1 MKRRKMF
8 AQVQRMSP
16 EANLIPKGLCQA
28 VVQAV
33 QEYHR
38 FNEKSGADYRDSAS
52 DTLRFLGRK
61 YRLIWTY
68 PLEYV
73 EIYEART
80 NETWFYNVQTAQLE

>member
-33 QEYHR
+33 QEYEV
-38 FNEKSGADYRDSAS
+38 FNDKKGADYNDSAA
-52 DTLRFLGRK
+52 DVLWFLGKK

-68 PLEYV
+68 PVEYV

-80 NETWFYNVQTAQLE
+80 NETWFYNVRTAQLE